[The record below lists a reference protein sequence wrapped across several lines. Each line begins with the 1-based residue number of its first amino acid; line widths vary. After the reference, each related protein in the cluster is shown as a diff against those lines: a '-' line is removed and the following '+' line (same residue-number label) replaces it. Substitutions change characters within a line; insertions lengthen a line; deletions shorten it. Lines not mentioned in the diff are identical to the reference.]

1 MVNSAKSIYEVIIY
15 EFPHQQDRG
24 WLMTLLFITTLKTF
38 DKWETS
44 VKECFSSLPQI
55 NKGYEF
61 ESETDTEVIP
71 KLIKYIYDNRESDN
85 VSFSTLVERVI
96 QQLVSRW
103 HGALLQTMTATVP
116 EKHANPVYSQEECAT
131 KINDVFFYLLS
142 RGFCLYSSS
151 LSGNPVIIL
160 PLKWQA

>member
-1 MVNSAKSIYEVIIY
+1 MVNLAQSIYEVIIY
-15 EFPHQQDRG
+15 EFSHHKNRER
-24 WLMTLLFITTLKTF
+24 LTTLLFIAKLKTF
-38 DKWETS
+38 DKWGATS
-44 VKECFSSLPQI
+44 VKEFFCSLPQI

-71 KLIKYIYDNRESDN
+71 KLIKYIYDNRESDS

-103 HGALLQTMTATVP
+103 HEALLQTMTATAP

-131 KINDVFFYLLS
+131 YLSLLVTS
-142 RGFCLYSSS
+142 MTSFLTFSVVQCS
-151 LSGNPVIIL
+151 LSLLQFFIR
-160 PLKWQA
+160 